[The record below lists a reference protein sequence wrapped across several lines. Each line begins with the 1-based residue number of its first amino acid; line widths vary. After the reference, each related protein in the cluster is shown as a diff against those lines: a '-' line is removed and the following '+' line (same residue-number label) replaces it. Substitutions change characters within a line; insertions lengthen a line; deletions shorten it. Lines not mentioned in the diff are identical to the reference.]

1 MLSDKKSV
9 QILVQQCVAN
19 GLKEIV
25 ISPGSRNAP
34 LTLSFNATEEIK
46 TFTIVD
52 ERSAGFFALG
62 MAQQLKRPVALLCTS
77 GSAALNYAPAI
88 VEAYYQEIPLVVLTA
103 DRPEEWVGQ
112 ADGQTI
118 NQKGIYHNYI
128 KYESSLPVECLHS
141 DHQWYAK
148 RIVSEAFIKATSDA
162 PGPVHINIP
171 LREPLYGRSNDIQQ
185 NSIATSQLDPLRI
198 LSDHQLSGLAIQ
210 WNQYNSVMVICGV
223 NHPNEELNEA
233 INIISRQANTVVL
246 TETTSNIKGERIIES
261 IDRQVFSLDKS
272 DESQFAPELLISFGG
287 QIVSKQI
294 KKFLREN
301 APKEHW
307 HVSLNNNVIDTF
319 QSLSMHIKMKPLE
332 FFKQICDKL
341 NVTNS
346 CYQDIWNE
354 HTLLTRKRHERYIQ
368 DSEWS
373 DIKALSHIFT
383 HLTSDCNLQLANSTP
398 VRYAQLFQDEIKV
411 NSFANRGTSG
421 IDGTLSTAVGAAAVT
436 STPTVLV
443 IGDLSF
449 FYDSNGLWNKYLKT
463 NFKIVLI
470 NNSGGGIFRFI
481 PGPAETEE
489 LEEFFEVKHQQT
501 AEYIAKAFNLKYIAC
516 SSEDELKHGYEEML
530 NCNEQPVIMEVFT
543 PNEINGNLLRG
554 YFKFLK
560 S

>member
-34 LTLSFNATEEIK
+34 LTLSFNVTPEIK

-128 KYESSLPVECLHS
+128 KFETSLPVECLHN
-141 DHQWYAK
+141 DDQWYAK

-162 PGPVHINIP
+162 AGPVHINIP
-171 LREPLYGRSNDIQQ
+171 LREPLYGRTSHVQDTNI
-185 NSIATSQLDPLRI
+185 SISQLDPIRT
-198 LSDHQLSGLAIQ
+198 LSENQLSNIAKK
-210 WNQYNSVMVICGV
+210 WNQYHSVMVICGV
-223 NHPNEELNEA
+223 NHPNSELNEV
-233 INIISRQANTVVL
+233 INIISKQLNTVVL

-261 IDRQVFSLDKS
+261 IDRQIFSLDKA
-272 DESQFAPELLISFGG
+272 EETPFAPDLLISFGG

-307 HVSLNNNVIDTF
+307 HVSLNSNIIDTF
-319 QSLSMHIKMKPLE
+319 QGLSMHVKMDPLD
-332 FFKQICDKL
+332 FFKQTGPLL
-341 NVTNS
+341 NNENS
-346 CYQDIWNE
+346 NYFNIWNKHAIE
-354 HTLLTRKRHERYIQ
+354 TRKKHEQYIK
-368 DSEWS
+368 DSQWS
-373 DIKALSHIFT
+373 DIKALSYVFT
-383 HLTSDCNLQLANSTP
+383 NLPLECNLQLANSTP

-421 IDGTLSTAVGAAAVT
+421 IDGTLSTAVGAAAV
-436 STPTVLV
+436 SDIPTLLV

-449 FYDSNGLWNKYLKT
+449 FYDSNGLWNKYLKP

-516 SSEDELKHGYEEML
+516 SSEDELKQGYEEL
-530 NCNEQPVIMEVFT
+530 LLCNNQPVIMEVFT
-543 PNEINGNLLRG
+543 PNEINGKLLRG
-554 YFKFLK
+554 YFKYLK